1 MGLNQCFPSVTD
13 HPMSDESNAP
23 ADLSN
28 LGIDLSQM
36 FRPSWTTETAGAS
49 DATARLAAKF
59 DEGDR
64 PPRGDRHD
72 RQGRP
77 GGRGPRRDGER
88 GPRREGPRNSGPS
101 NAGPRN
107 AGPRG
112 NGGQGGNA
120 GQGGEGRDRGPRP
133 EGRRDGQA
141 GGGRG
146 RDDRRGARDPRE
158 RRPEPPQQPVLEGWK
173 LDLVSE
179 EPAIEGIAKQVRS
192 RAKAYP
198 LFELAR
204 LILQL
209 SDRYSVKL
217 TPESD
222 QTVGLFRVKRDGS
235 LWTSRKE
242 AVNHLLAK
250 HLGQFYRKSSV
261 ATEPPKGA
269 FTVVAQCGMS
279 GVLLGP
285 PNHHEYTSR
294 VISLHTSRFK
304 NMPFEVYKSRIRMV
318 RDESLI
324 EQWKSEQSTKTIYIP
339 MTPGSENEAPAAEEP
354 AVAPTAESGITT
366 EAVASTEIAEGT
378 ETPVSGE
385 ITPAAASE
393 ESATAEAPAGE
404 PAPESAESDAAEP
417 EAVAEQEV
425 AAEAVAEEGTAPAAS
440 EEGGLSLEQATAHFQ
455 EHHAENEVEAAEG
468 EITLSGRAALH
479 DSTQLLRELLL
490 KNLREMDRFPLPL
503 AQAIGKELTGRGL
516 QLFKSHKKIIHV
528 SMARPRYL
536 DRETTPIG
544 ENFRAILEYLEAH
557 PNQRRDKQWSALL
570 ALRTETAETAAPA
583 VNEGSEAAAAVI
595 TETAAT
601 ADTAP
606 ESAPDAI
613 QAPETAAASSATPD
627 AETMKKREQA
637 LGADLLWLLHQG
649 HVIDF
654 AMGNL
659 QAATRPA
666 PKQPSKKDSAAAT
679 ATAAAAEST
688 DGAVIG
694 NSEEVIVSGSAEH
707 SEIGESDMISEP
719 AEVTAEAPAVAIA
732 EATATTVCSTE
743 EPSRE

>member
-1 MGLNQCFPSVTD
+1 
-13 HPMSDESNAP
+13 MSDESNAP

-36 FRPSWTTETAGAS
+36 FRPSWTTETAGTS

-64 PPRGDRHD
+64 PARGDRHD

-88 GPRREGPRNSGPS
+88 GPRREGPRN
-101 NAGPRN
+101 

-112 NGGQGGNA
+112 NGGQGG
-120 GQGGEGRDRGPRP
+120 EGRDRGSRP

-222 QTVGLFRVKRDGS
+222 QTAGLFRVKRDGS

-294 VISLHTSRFK
+294 VISLHASRFK

-318 RDESLI
+318 RDEALI

-339 MTPGSENEAPAAEEP
+339 MIPGSEHEAPAAEEP
-354 AVAPTAESGITT
+354 AVAPVAESVITT
-366 EAVASTEIAEGT
+366 EAVAATEVAEGT
-378 ETPVSGE
+378 ESPASDE

-393 ESATAEAPAGE
+393 ESVAAAAPTGE
-404 PAPESAESDAAEP
+404 PVPESAESD
-417 EAVAEQEV
+417 VAEEQAASEEEV
-425 AAEAVAEEGTAPAAS
+425 AEEEVAEEEVAEEVVAEEGTAPAAS

-468 EITLSGRAALH
+468 EIILSGRAALH

-503 AQAIGKELTGRGL
+503 AQAVGKELTGRGL

-536 DRETTPIG
+536 DREATPIS

-557 PNQRRDKQWSALL
+557 PNQRRDKQWTALL
-570 ALRTETAETAAPA
+570 ALRTETAETAASAAP
-583 VNEGSEAAAAVI
+583 EGSAETEAAAAVI
-595 TETAAT
+595 AETGVT
-601 ADTAP
+601 AETTP

-613 QAPETAAASSATPD
+613 QATRTPAASATPD

-637 LGADLLWLLHQG
+637 LGVDLLWLLHQG

-666 PKQPSKKDSAAAT
+666 PKQPSKKDSAAA
-679 ATAAAAEST
+679 AAAAAEST

-719 AEVTAEAPAVAIA
+719 AEATAEAPAEAIA
-732 EATATTVCSTE
+732 EAIATTVSSTE

>member
-1 MGLNQCFPSVTD
+1 
-13 HPMSDESNAP
+13 MSDESNAP

-36 FRPSWTTETAGAS
+36 FRPSWTTETAGTS
-49 DATARLAAKF
+49 EATARLAAKF

-64 PPRGDRHD
+64 PARGDRHD

-77 GGRGPRRDGER
+77 GGRGPRREGER
-88 GPRREGPRNSGPS
+88 GPRREGPRN
-101 NAGPRN
+101 

-112 NGGQGGNA
+112 SGGQGGNG

-133 EGRRDGQA
+133 EGRRDGKA

-146 RDDRRGARDPRE
+146 RDDRRGGRDPRE

-173 LDLVSE
+173 LNLVAE

-222 QTVGLFRVKRDGS
+222 QTAGLFRVKRDGS

-285 PNHHEYTSR
+285 PNHHEYTTR
-294 VISLHTSRFK
+294 VISLHASRFK
-304 NMPFEVYKSRIRMV
+304 NMHFEVYKSRIRMV
-318 RDESLI
+318 RDEALI

-339 MTPGSENEAPAAEEP
+339 MTPGSENEASAAEEP
-354 AVAPTAESGITT
+354 ALTPAPDSGIAT
-366 EAVASTEIAEGT
+366 EAVVATEIAEGT
-378 ETPVSGE
+378 ELPASGENTPV
-385 ITPAAASE
+385 AASE

-404 PAPESAESDAAEP
+404 PAPESAESDVAE
-417 EAVAEQEV
+417 EQEV
-425 AAEAVAEEGTAPAAS
+425 AEQKVSEEAVAEEATAPTAS
-440 EEGGLSLEQATAHFQ
+440 QEGGLSLEQATAHFH

-468 EITLSGRAALH
+468 EIILSGRAALH

-503 AQAIGKELTGRGL
+503 AQAVGKELTGRGL

-557 PNQRRDKQWSALL
+557 PNQRRDKQWTALL
-570 ALRTETAETAAPA
+570 ALRTETAESATPAAP
-583 VNEGSEAAAAVI
+583 EGSEGSTVTAAVI
-595 TETAAT
+595 AE
-601 ADTAP
+601 TAP
-606 ESAPDAI
+606 E
-613 QAPETAAASSATPD
+613 AAPD

-666 PKQPSKKDSAAAT
+666 PKQPSKKDSAAAAT
-679 ATAAAAEST
+679 ATAAATEST

-719 AEVTAEAPAVAIA
+719 AEATAEAPA
-732 EATATTVCSTE
+732 EATAAAASSTE
-743 EPSRE
+743 KPSGE

>member
-1 MGLNQCFPSVTD
+1 
-13 HPMSDESNAP
+13 MSDESNAP

-36 FRPSWTTETAGAS
+36 FRPSWTTETAGTS

-64 PPRGDRHD
+64 PARGDRHD

-88 GPRREGPRNSGPS
+88 GPRREGPRN
-101 NAGPRN
+101 

-112 NGGQGGNA
+112 NGGQGG
-120 GQGGEGRDRGPRP
+120 EGRDRGSRP

-146 RDDRRGARDPRE
+146 RDDRRGARDSRE

-222 QTVGLFRVKRDGS
+222 QTAGLFRVKRDGS

-294 VISLHTSRFK
+294 VISLHASRFK

-318 RDESLI
+318 RDEALI

-339 MTPGSENEAPAAEEP
+339 ITPGSENEAPAAEKP
-354 AVAPTAESGITT
+354 AVAPADDSGITT
-366 EAVASTEIAEGT
+366 EAVAATEIAEGT
-378 ETPVSGE
+378 ELPASGE

-404 PAPESAESDAAEP
+404 PAPETAESDAAE
-417 EAVAEQEV
+417 EQEV
-425 AAEAVAEEGTAPAAS
+425 AAEAVAEQGTAPAAS
-440 EEGGLSLEQATAHFQ
+440 QEGGLSLEQASAHFQ

-479 DSTQLLRELLL
+479 DSTQFLRELLL

-557 PNQRRDKQWSALL
+557 PNQRRDKQWTALL
-570 ALRTETAETAAPA
+570 ALRTETAETATPAAP
-583 VNEGSEAAAAVI
+583 ERPDESEAAAAVI
-595 TETAAT
+595 AETAET
-601 ADTAP
+601 TP

-613 QAPETAAASSATPD
+613 QATGTPAASATPD

-637 LGADLLWLLHQG
+637 LGVDLLWLLHQG

-666 PKQPSKKDSAAAT
+666 PKQPSKKDSAAA
-679 ATAAAAEST
+679 AAAAAEST

-719 AEVTAEAPAVAIA
+719 AE
-732 EATATTVCSTE
+732 ATATTVSSTE

>member
-1 MGLNQCFPSVTD
+1 
-13 HPMSDESNAP
+13 
-23 ADLSN
+23 
-28 LGIDLSQM
+28 
-36 FRPSWTTETAGAS
+36 
-49 DATARLAAKF
+49 
-59 DEGDR
+59 
-64 PPRGDRHD
+64 
-72 RQGRP
+72 
-77 GGRGPRRDGER
+77 
-88 GPRREGPRNSGPS
+88 
-101 NAGPRN
+101 
-107 AGPRG
+107 
-112 NGGQGGNA
+112 
-120 GQGGEGRDRGPRP
+120 
-133 EGRRDGQA
+133 
-141 GGGRG
+141 
-146 RDDRRGARDPRE
+146 
-158 RRPEPPQQPVLEGWK
+158 VLEGWK
-173 LDLVSE
+173 LDLVAE

-204 LILQL
+204 LIVQL

-222 QTVGLFRVKRDGS
+222 QTAGLFRVKRDGS

-261 ATEPPKGA
+261 AIEPPKGA

-294 VISLHTSRFK
+294 VISLHASRFK

-318 RDESLI
+318 RDEALI

-339 MTPGSENEAPAAEEP
+339 MTP
-354 AVAPTAESGITT
+354 
-366 EAVASTEIAEGT
+366 EAVAATEVAEGT
-378 ETPVSGE
+378 ESPAADE

-404 PAPESAESDAAEP
+404 PAPESAESDVAE
-417 EAVAEQEV
+417 EQAVAEEV
-425 AAEAVAEEGTAPAAS
+425 VAEEGTAPATS

-468 EITLSGRAALH
+468 EIILSGRAALH

-503 AQAIGKELTGRGL
+503 AQAVGKELTGRGL

-536 DRETTPIG
+536 DREATPIG

-557 PNQRRDKQWSALL
+557 PNQRRDKQWTALL

-583 VNEGSEAAAAVI
+583 APEGSQGTEGSEAAAAVI
-595 TETAAT
+595 VE
-601 ADTAP
+601 TAP
-606 ESAPDAI
+606 E
-613 QAPETAAASSATPD
+613 AAPD

-666 PKQPSKKDSAAAT
+666 PKQPSKKDSAAA
-679 ATAAAAEST
+679 ATAAAAATEST

-707 SEIGESDMISEP
+707 SEIGESDMISET
-719 AEVTAEAPAVAIA
+719 AEATAEAPAVAIA
-732 EATATTVCSTE
+732 EATVVTVSSTE

>member
-1 MGLNQCFPSVTD
+1 
-13 HPMSDESNAP
+13 MSDESNAP

-36 FRPSWTTETAGAS
+36 FRPSWTTETAGTS

-64 PPRGDRHD
+64 PARGDRHD

-88 GPRREGPRNSGPS
+88 GPRREGPRN
-101 NAGPRN
+101 

-112 NGGQGGNA
+112 NGGTG
-120 GQGGEGRDRGPRP
+120 GQGGEGRDRAPRP
-133 EGRRDGQA
+133 EGWRDGQA

-222 QTVGLFRVKRDGS
+222 QTAGLFRVKRDGS

-294 VISLHTSRFK
+294 VISLHSSRFK

-318 RDESLI
+318 RDEALI

-354 AVAPTAESGITT
+354 AVAPADDSGITT
-366 EAVASTEIAEGT
+366 EAVAATEIAEGT
-378 ETPVSGE
+378 ELPASGE

-404 PAPESAESDAAEP
+404 PAPETAESDAAE
-417 EAVAEQEV
+417 EQEV
-425 AAEAVAEEGTAPAAS
+425 AAEAVAEQGTAPAAS
-440 EEGGLSLEQATAHFQ
+440 QEGGLSLEQATAHFQ

-557 PNQRRDKQWSALL
+557 PNQRRDKQWTALL
-570 ALRTETAETAAPA
+570 ALRTETAETATPAAP
-583 VNEGSEAAAAVI
+583 ERPDESEAAAAVI
-595 TETAAT
+595 AETAET
-601 ADTAP
+601 TP

-613 QAPETAAASSATPD
+613 QATGTPAASATPD

-637 LGADLLWLLHQG
+637 LGVDLLWLLHQG

-666 PKQPSKKDSAAAT
+666 PKQPSKKDSAAA
-679 ATAAAAEST
+679 AAAAAEST

-719 AEVTAEAPAVAIA
+719 AE
-732 EATATTVCSTE
+732 ATATTVSSTE

>member
-36 FRPSWTTETAGAS
+36 FRPSWTTESAGTS

-64 PPRGDRHD
+64 PARGDRHD

-88 GPRREGPRNSGPS
+88 GPRRQ
-101 NAGPRN
+101 GPRN

-112 NGGQGGNA
+112 NGGQGGNGGNGGNGGQG

-222 QTVGLFRVKRDGS
+222 QTAGLFRVKRDGS

-294 VISLHTSRFK
+294 VISLHASRFK

-318 RDESLI
+318 RDEALI

-354 AVAPTAESGITT
+354 AVAPVDDSGITT
-366 EAVASTEIAEGT
+366 EAVAATEVAEGA
-378 ETPVSGE
+378 ELPASGE

-393 ESATAEAPAGE
+393 ESATVEAPAGE
-404 PAPESAESDAAEP
+404 PAPESAESDATEP

-425 AAEAVAEEGTAPAAS
+425 AEEAVAEEGTAPAAS

-503 AQAIGKELTGRGL
+503 AQAVGKELTGRGL

-557 PNQRRDKQWSALL
+557 PNQRRDKQWTALL
-570 ALRTETAETAAPA
+570 ALRTETAETATPTAP
-583 VNEGSEAAAAVI
+583 EGSAESEAAAAV
-595 TETAAT
+595 TAE
-601 ADTAP
+601 TAP
-606 ESAPDAI
+606 EATPDAI
-613 QAPETAAASSATPD
+613 QAPDTPAASATPD

-666 PKQPSKKDSAAAT
+666 PKQPSKKDSAAA
-679 ATAAAAEST
+679 ATAAEST

-707 SEIGESDMISEP
+707 SEIGESDMISTP
-719 AEVTAEAPAVAIA
+719 A
-732 EATATTVCSTE
+732 EATATTVSSTE

>member
-1 MGLNQCFPSVTD
+1 
-13 HPMSDESNAP
+13 MSDESNAP

-36 FRPSWTTETAGAS
+36 FRPSWTTETAGTS
-49 DATARLAAKF
+49 EATARLAAKF

-64 PPRGDRHD
+64 PARGDRHD

-88 GPRREGPRNSGPS
+88 GPRREGPRN
-101 NAGPRN
+101 

-112 NGGQGGNA
+112 SGGQGGNG

-133 EGRRDGQA
+133 DRPDRAEGRRDGKA
-141 GGGRG
+141 GGGRS
-146 RDDRRGARDPRE
+146 RDDRRGGRDPRE

-173 LDLVSE
+173 LNLVAE

-222 QTVGLFRVKRDGS
+222 QTAGLFRVKRDGS

-285 PNHHEYTSR
+285 PNHHEYTTR
-294 VISLHTSRFK
+294 VISLHASRFK

-318 RDESLI
+318 RDEALI
-324 EQWKSEQSTKTIYIP
+324 EQWKSEQSTKTIYIT
-339 MTPGSENEAPAAEEP
+339 MTPGSENEAPAAEEL
-354 AVAPTAESGITT
+354 AVAPAPDSGIAT
-366 EAVASTEIAEGT
+366 EAVAATEIAEGT
-378 ETPVSGE
+378 ESPAAEE
-385 ITPAAASE
+385 ITQAAASE
-393 ESATAEAPAGE
+393 ENATAEAPAGE
-404 PAPESAESDAAEP
+404 PAPESAESDAVE
-417 EAVAEQEV
+417 EQEIAEQKV
-425 AAEAVAEEGTAPAAS
+425 SEEGSAPAAS
-440 EEGGLSLEQATAHFQ
+440 QEGGLSLEQATAHFQ

-557 PNQRRDKQWSALL
+557 PNQRRDKQWTALL
-570 ALRTETAETAAPA
+570 ALRTETAETATPAAP
-583 VNEGSEAAAAVI
+583 EGSEGSTVTAAVI
-595 TETAAT
+595 AE
-601 ADTAP
+601 TAP
-606 ESAPDAI
+606 EAAPDAL
-613 QAPETAAASSATPD
+613 QTPETPAAPEAAPD

-666 PKQPSKKDSAAAT
+666 PKQPSKKDSAAA
-679 ATAAAAEST
+679 ATAAEST

-707 SEIGESDMISEP
+707 SEIGESDMISAP
-719 AEVTAEAPAVAIA
+719 VEVTAEAPA
-732 EATATTVCSTE
+732 EATSTAASSTE
-743 EPSRE
+743 KPSGE

>member
-1 MGLNQCFPSVTD
+1 
-13 HPMSDESNAP
+13 MSDESNAP

-36 FRPSWTTETAGAS
+36 FRPSWTTETAGTS

-64 PPRGDRHD
+64 PARGDRHD

-88 GPRREGPRNSGPS
+88 DPRRE
-101 NAGPRN
+101 GPRN

-112 NGGQGGNA
+112 NGGQGGN
-120 GQGGEGRDRGPRP
+120 GGEGRDRGPRP
-133 EGRRDGQA
+133 EGRRDGKA

-173 LDLVSE
+173 LDLVAE

-204 LILQL
+204 LIVQL

-222 QTVGLFRVKRDGS
+222 QTAGLFRVKRDGS

-261 ATEPPKGA
+261 AIEPPKGA

-294 VISLHTSRFK
+294 VISLHASRFK

-318 RDESLI
+318 RDEALI

-339 MTPGSENEAPAAEEP
+339 MTPGSEQEAPAAEEP
-354 AVAPTAESGITT
+354 AVAPTAESVITT
-366 EAVASTEIAEGT
+366 EAVAATEVAEGT
-378 ETPVSGE
+378 ESPAADE

-404 PAPESAESDAAEP
+404 PAPESAESDVAE
-417 EAVAEQEV
+417 EQAVAEEV
-425 AAEAVAEEGTAPAAS
+425 VAEEGTAPATS

-468 EITLSGRAALH
+468 EIILSGRAALH

-503 AQAIGKELTGRGL
+503 AQAVGKELTGRGL

-536 DRETTPIG
+536 DREATPIG

-557 PNQRRDKQWSALL
+557 PNQRRDKQWTALL

-583 VNEGSEAAAAVI
+583 APEGSQGTEGSEAAAAVI
-595 TETAAT
+595 VE
-601 ADTAP
+601 TAP
-606 ESAPDAI
+606 E
-613 QAPETAAASSATPD
+613 AAPD

-666 PKQPSKKDSAAAT
+666 PKQPSKKDSAAA
-679 ATAAAAEST
+679 ATAAAAATEST

-707 SEIGESDMISEP
+707 SEIGESDMISET
-719 AEVTAEAPAVAIA
+719 AEATAEAPAVAIA
-732 EATATTVCSTE
+732 EATVVTVSSTE

>member
-36 FRPSWTTETAGAS
+36 FRPSWTTETAGTS

-64 PPRGDRHD
+64 AARGDRHD

-88 GPRREGPRNSGPS
+88 GPRRE
-101 NAGPRN
+101 GPRN

-222 QTVGLFRVKRDGS
+222 QTAGLFRVKRDGS

-294 VISLHTSRFK
+294 VISLHASRFK

-318 RDESLI
+318 RDKALI

-354 AVAPTAESGITT
+354 AVAPVAESGITT
-366 EAVASTEIAEGT
+366 EAVAATEVAEGA
-378 ETPVSGE
+378 ELPASGE

-393 ESATAEAPAGE
+393 ESATAAAPAGE
-404 PAPESAESDAAEP
+404 PAPESAESDVA
-417 EAVAEQEV
+417 AEQE
-425 AAEAVAEEGTAPAAS
+425 VAEEGTAPAAS

-503 AQAIGKELTGRGL
+503 AQAVGKELTGRGL

-557 PNQRRDKQWSALL
+557 PNQRRDKQWTALL
-570 ALRTETAETAAPA
+570 ALRTETAETATPAAP
-583 VNEGSEAAAAVI
+583 EGSAESEAAAA
-595 TETAAT
+595 E
-601 ADTAP
+601 TAP
-606 ESAPDAI
+606 ESAPDII
-613 QAPETAAASSATPD
+613 QAPETPAASATPD

-666 PKQPSKKDSAAAT
+666 PKQPSKKDSAAA
-679 ATAAAAEST
+679 AAAAAASAASAEST

-719 AEVTAEAPAVAIA
+719 AE
-732 EATATTVCSTE
+732 ATATTVSSTE

>member
-1 MGLNQCFPSVTD
+1 
-13 HPMSDESNAP
+13 MSDESNAP

-36 FRPSWTTETAGAS
+36 FRPSWTTETTGAS
-49 DATARLAAKF
+49 EATARLAAKF

-64 PPRGDRHD
+64 PSRGDRHD
-72 RQGRP
+72 RQGRT

-88 GPRREGPRNSGPS
+88 GPRREGPRN
-101 NAGPRN
+101 AGPC
-107 AGPRG
+107 G
-112 NGGQGGNA
+112 NG

-133 EGRRDGQA
+133 EGRRDGKT

-173 LDLVSE
+173 LDLVAE

-222 QTVGLFRVKRDGS
+222 QTAGLFRVKRDGS

-318 RDESLI
+318 RDDALI

-339 MTPGSENEAPAAEEP
+339 MTPGSENETPAAQEP
-354 AVAPTAESGITT
+354 AVPPTAESVITT
-366 EAVASTEIAEGT
+366 EAVAVNEVAEGT
-378 ETPVSGE
+378 ETPLSGD

-393 ESATAEAPAGE
+393 ESAMAEAPAGE
-404 PAPESAESDAAEP
+404 PAPESAESDTAEP
-417 EAVAEQEV
+417 EAVTEQEV
-425 AAEAVAEEGTAPAAS
+425 AAEAAAEESTAPAAS

-468 EITLSGRAALH
+468 EITLSGRTALH

-570 ALRTETAETAAPA
+570 ALRTETAETATPA
-583 VNEGSEAAAAVI
+583 VTEGSEAAAA
-595 TETAAT
+595 AT
-601 ADTAP
+601 ARTAP
-606 ESAPDAI
+606 QAAPDAI
-613 QAPETAAASSATPD
+613 QATETPAASATPD
-627 AETMKKREQA
+627 AETMRKREQA

-666 PKQPSKKDSAAAT
+666 PKQPSKKDSAAAAT

-707 SEIGESDMISEP
+707 SEIGESEIISEP
-719 AEVTAEAPAVAIA
+719 AEATVEAPAVAIA
-732 EATATTVCSTE
+732 EATATTVSSTD

>member
-1 MGLNQCFPSVTD
+1 
-13 HPMSDESNAP
+13 MSDESNAP

-49 DATARLAAKF
+49 DATAKLAAKF

-64 PPRGDRHD
+64 PARGDRHD
-72 RQGRP
+72 RDGRQG
-77 GGRGPRRDGER
+77 GR
-88 GPRREGPRNSGPS
+88 GPRREGPRN
-101 NAGPRN
+101 

-112 NGGQGGNA
+112 PGGPGG
-120 GQGGEGRDRGPRP
+120 GTRDRGPRP
-133 EGRRDGQA
+133 EGRRDGKGGGPRRE

-146 RDDRRGARDPRE
+146 REDRRGPHDSRE
-158 RRPEPPQQPVLEGWK
+158 QRPEREPQPVLEGWK
-173 LDLVSE
+173 LSIIPDE
-179 EPAIEGIAKQVRS
+179 AAIEGIAKQVRS

-209 SDRYSVKL
+209 SDRYNVKL
-217 TPESD
+217 TPESE
-222 QTVGLFRVKRDGS
+222 QTPGFLRAKADGS

-250 HLGQFYRKSSV
+250 HLGKFYRKS
-261 ATEPPKGA
+261 TITIEPPKGA

-294 VISLHTSRFK
+294 IISLHASRFR

-318 RDESLI
+318 RDEALI
-324 EQWKSEQSTKTIYIP
+324 EQWKSEQSTKTVYIP
-339 MTPGSENEAPAAEEP
+339 LTPDEEKPGEENKEATPVVPVESPAAETETPTPVAADEIVASPAQDAAPEETAAAEAPAEPTTETAENTATPVATEPEADAEEKAEVSSAPAAE
-354 AVAPTAESGITT
+354 T
-366 EAVASTEIAEGT
+366 
-378 ETPVSGE
+378 
-385 ITPAAASE
+385 
-393 ESATAEAPAGE
+393 
-404 PAPESAESDAAEP
+404 
-417 EAVAEQEV
+417 
-425 AAEAVAEEGTAPAAS
+425 S
-440 EEGGLSLEQATAHFQ
+440 EEGGLSLEEASAHFH
-455 EHHAENEVEAAEG
+455 EHHAANEVEIIEG

-479 DSTQLLRELLL
+479 ESTHLLRELLL

-516 QLFKSHKKIIHV
+516 QIFKSHKKIIHV

-536 DRETTPIG
+536 DREATPIG

-557 PNQRRDKQWSALL
+557 PNQRRDKQWAALL
-570 ALRTETAETAAPA
+570 ALRTETAEPNTAEALA
-583 VNEGSEAAAAVI
+583 VAI
-595 TETAAT
+595 AAT
-601 ADTAP
+601 TPSADTAAGA
-606 ESAPDAI
+606 E
-613 QAPETAAASSATPD
+613 PETPPATSGVAAPD

-649 HVIDF
+649 HVLDF

-666 PKQPSKKDSAAAT
+666 PKQAPQSSKKE
-679 ATAAAAEST
+679 AAAA
-688 DGAVIG
+688 
-694 NSEEVIVSGSAEH
+694 SETTEGEIVASAEE
-707 SEIGESDMISEP
+707 SPIGEADPVAEETSDIEP
-719 AEVTAEAPAVAIA
+719 AASAEP
-732 EATATTVCSTE
+732 
-743 EPSRE
+743 EPSKE

>member
-1 MGLNQCFPSVTD
+1 
-13 HPMSDESNAP
+13 MSDESNAP

-49 DATARLAAKF
+49 EATAMLAAKF

-64 PPRGDRHD
+64 PSRGDRHD

-88 GPRREGPRNSGPS
+88 GPRREGPRN
-101 NAGPRN
+101 

-112 NGGQGGNA
+112 NG

-133 EGRRDGQA
+133 EGRRDGKT

-173 LDLVSE
+173 LDLVAE

-222 QTVGLFRVKRDGS
+222 QTAGLFRVKRDGS

-318 RDESLI
+318 RDDALI

-339 MTPGSENEAPAAEEP
+339 MTPGSENETPAAQEP
-354 AVAPTAESGITT
+354 AVPPTAESVITT
-366 EAVASTEIAEGT
+366 EAVAVNEVAEGT
-378 ETPVSGE
+378 ETPLSGD

-404 PAPESAESDAAEP
+404 PAPESAESDTAEP
-417 EAVAEQEV
+417 EAVTEQEV
-425 AAEAVAEEGTAPAAS
+425 PAEAAAEESTAPAAS

-468 EITLSGRAALH
+468 EITLSGRTALH

-570 ALRTETAETAAPA
+570 ALRTETAETAASPA
-583 VNEGSEAAAAVI
+583 PEGSAESQADA
-595 TETAAT
+595 AAT
-601 ADTAP
+601 AETAP
-606 ESAPDAI
+606 EADADTI
-613 QAPETAAASSATPD
+613 QATVTPAASATPD

-719 AEVTAEAPAVAIA
+719 SEATAEAPAVAIA
-732 EATATTVCSTE
+732 EATATTVSSTE
-743 EPSRE
+743 KTSGE

>member
-1 MGLNQCFPSVTD
+1 
-13 HPMSDESNAP
+13 
-23 ADLSN
+23 
-28 LGIDLSQM
+28 
-36 FRPSWTTETAGAS
+36 
-49 DATARLAAKF
+49 
-59 DEGDR
+59 
-64 PPRGDRHD
+64 
-72 RQGRP
+72 
-77 GGRGPRRDGER
+77 
-88 GPRREGPRNSGPS
+88 
-101 NAGPRN
+101 
-107 AGPRG
+107 
-112 NGGQGGNA
+112 
-120 GQGGEGRDRGPRP
+120 
-133 EGRRDGQA
+133 
-141 GGGRG
+141 
-146 RDDRRGARDPRE
+146 
-158 RRPEPPQQPVLEGWK
+158 VLEGWK
-173 LDLVSE
+173 LDLVAE

-204 LILQL
+204 LIVQL

-222 QTVGLFRVKRDGS
+222 QTTGLFRVKRDGS

-261 ATEPPKGA
+261 AIEPPKGA

-294 VISLHTSRFK
+294 VISLHASRFK

-318 RDESLI
+318 RDEALI

-339 MTPGSENEAPAAEEP
+339 MTPGSEHEAPAAEEP
-354 AVAPTAESGITT
+354 AVAPAAESVITT
-366 EAVASTEIAEGT
+366 EEVAATEVAEGT
-378 ETPVSGE
+378 ESPASEE

-404 PAPESAESDAAEP
+404 PAPESAESDVAE
-417 EAVAEQEV
+417 EQAVAEEEV
-425 AAEAVAEEGTAPAAS
+425 SQEGTAPAAS
-440 EEGGLSLEQATAHFQ
+440 DEGGLSLEQATAHFQ

-468 EITLSGRAALH
+468 EIILSGRAALH

-503 AQAIGKELTGRGL
+503 AQAVGKELTGRGL

-536 DRETTPIG
+536 DREATPIG

-557 PNQRRDKQWSALL
+557 PNQRRDKQWTALL
-570 ALRTETAETAAPA
+570 ALRTETVETAAPA
-583 VNEGSEAAAAVI
+583 APEGSQGTEGSEAAAAVT

-601 ADTAP
+601 AETAP
-606 ESAPDAI
+606 E
-613 QAPETAAASSATPD
+613 AAPD

-666 PKQPSKKDSAAAT
+666 PKQPSKKDSAAA
-679 ATAAAAEST
+679 AAAAAAATEST

-719 AEVTAEAPAVAIA
+719 AEVTAEALADATV
-732 EATATTVCSTE
+732 EATVVTASSTE
-743 EPSRE
+743 KPSGE